1 MTNVTN
7 ISADII
13 QQPVIEVTDVTVGSG
28 KTAVK
33 GALIV
38 TQYVGK
44 LADGTVFDSSIDRGR
59 AFECVT
65 GTGRVIKGW
74 DLGVLG
80 FDDVSPMAV
89 GGKRKLVVPAELG
102 YGERSVGKIPPN
114 STLHFE
120 IELLEVR
127 TRDD

>member
-1 MTNVTN
+1 MMTD
-7 ISADII
+7 IADIK
-13 QQPVIEVTDVTVGSG
+13 VTDIIVGTG

-38 TQYVGK
+38 TEYTGK
-44 LADGTVFDSSIDRGR
+44 LEDGTVFDSSISRGR
-59 AFECVT
+59 AFECVI

-74 DLGVLG
+74 DMGVLG
-80 FDDVSPMAV
+80 FRTDDVVVAPMQV
-89 GGKRKLVVPAELG
+89 GGKRQLIVPAYLA
-102 YGERSVGKIPPN
+102 YGERTVGKIPPN
-114 STLHFE
+114 STLYFE

>member
-1 MTNVTN
+1 MTDMT
-7 ISADII
+7 DIT
-13 QQPVIEVTDVTVGSG
+13 VTDITVGTG

-38 TQYVGK
+38 TEYTGK
-44 LADGTVFDSSIDRGR
+44 LDDGTVFDSSISRGR
-59 AFECVT
+59 AFECVI

-80 FDDVSPMAV
+80 FSTDDVVVAPMQV
-89 GGKRKLVVPAELG
+89 GGKRQLVVPAHLA
-102 YGERSVGKIPPN
+102 YGERAVGKIPPN

>member
-1 MTNVTN
+1 MTDLN
-7 ISADII
+7 DIT
-13 QQPVIEVTDVTVGSG
+13 VTDITIGTG
-28 KTAVK
+28 KTAAK

-38 TQYVGK
+38 TEYTGK
-44 LADGTVFDSSIDRGR
+44 LDDGTVFDSSISRGR
-59 AFECVT
+59 AFECVI

-80 FDDVSPMAV
+80 FSTDDVVVAPMQV
-89 GGKRKLVVPAELG
+89 GGKRQLIVPAHLA
-102 YGERSVGKIPPN
+102 YGERAVGKIPPN